1 MKENEVELKNKRKI
15 LLAPVPKKSL
25 NSLSTVFVAVG
36 GEVVAVG
43 ARELDPPRPQGSDR
57 LSERPVSLL
66 AVVRSSVLHGI
77 ACAFDAVEGCH
88 GSFDTVLA
96 EVRSFVSNAH
106 GSPMKKSINSIFKN
120 KKQKLSN
127 VNK

>member
-1 MKENEVELKNKRKI
+1 LKNKRKI

-36 GEVVAVG
+36 GEIVADG

-66 AVVRSSVLHGI
+66 AVVRSLALHGI

-88 GSFDTVLA
+88 GSFDTVVA

-106 GSPMKKSINSIFKN
+106 GSPMQKINQFNFYIILPKIKN
-120 KKQKLSN
+120 KN
-127 VNK
+127 